1 MQQRSEAGEEEE
13 KKPWASSKSSALF
26 AFFVVVLPAL
36 MILAGVSHTPA
47 TATGLSWAMLG
58 ISRPKVLIFQDPSA
72 KDLVIVA
79 FAHHSASCVC
89 SGAVHKRRD
98 GGSFCDAS
106 AGRWVRDPTGPA
118 YTSLTCPTLP
128 DSKNCHK
135 YGKDPGHFHWRWQP
149 DGCDLPRSSPEL
161 FLAAVRG
168 RQLAFIGDSLARNQ
182 MESLLCL
189 LSQAETPTKVLAGDA
204 DGGGVLEWRFPAH
217 GFTFMA
223 ITTRFLARG
232 EAVVGVDGKPT
243 ASFDVHLDEPDPA
256 WASRLRGLDYA
267 VFSGG
272 NWLFRVNY
280 FSEGGRR
287 VGCSGCN
294 DASLADFGVAL
305 AVRRVVRAA
314 LEATARCGDCKRGL
328 VAFVRTYT
336 PSHFEHGSWFDGSY
350 CNRTRPWEEGA
361 EAASWD
367 QAIGWELR
375 KAQIEEVTRARK
387 TTATTSG
394 SRRRFEVLD
403 VTKAMMLRA
412 DGHPGWHYD
421 KRSAG
426 GANDCLHW
434 CLPGPIDMWNDVLL
448 HKISDISTPSPNLR

>member
-1 MQQRSEAGEEEE
+1 MGLEQELRAVRVLRRRAAGADD
-13 KKPWASSKSSALF
+13 PGRRQPHARDGDGAQLGD
-26 AFFVVVLPAL
+26 
-36 MILAGVSHTPA
+36 AGHF
-47 TATGLSWAMLG
+47 TA
-58 ISRPKVLIFQDPSA
+58 K
-72 KDLVIVA
+72 
-79 FAHHSASCVC
+79 
-89 SGAVHKRRD
+89 GAVHKRRD

-135 YGKDPGHFHWRWQP
+135 YGKDPGHFQWRWQP

-287 VGCSGCN
+287 VGCSGC
-294 DASLADFGVAL
+294 DDRGRGHGRKEQ
-305 AVRRVVRAA
+305 RRRA
-314 LEATARCGDCKRGL
+314 G
-328 VAFVRTYT
+328 
-336 PSHFEHGSWFDGSY
+336 
-350 CNRTRPWEEGA
+350 TRP
-361 EAASWD
+361 
-367 QAIGWELR
+367 
-375 KAQIEEVTRARK
+375 
-387 TTATTSG
+387 SG
-394 SRRRFEVLD
+394 GS
-403 VTKAMMLRA
+403 
-412 DGHPGWHYD
+412 
-421 KRSAG
+421 
-426 GANDCLHW
+426 
-434 CLPGPIDMWNDVLL
+434 
-448 HKISDISTPSPNLR
+448 